1 MTLIARALRRVR
13 AGVDKTAWH
22 HRATESAPEIVTLTS
37 TAFEHGAPIPRRY
50 AGAGV
55 GDDISPQLQWSGVPG
70 DAVELVLIIE
80 DPDVPLPRPV
90 VHCLAT
96 GIDPHLCEL
105 PEGALNLATALPIH
119 IGVGSFKRRGYAGPR
134 PIAGHGPHRY
144 MFQLFAL
151 DRHTGLGDDATLA
164 GALAAVDGHV
174 IARGELTGF
183 YERF

>member
-1 MTLIARALRRVR
+1 MTLIARALSRVR

-22 HRATESAPEIVTLTS
+22 HRATESAPETVTLTS
-37 TAFEHGAPIPRRY
+37 TAFEDGAPIPQRH
-50 AGAGV
+50 AGPGV

-70 DAVELVLIIE
+70 DAVEIVLIIE
-80 DPDVPLPRPV
+80 DPDAPLPRPV
-90 VHCLAT
+90 VHALVT
-96 GIDPHLCEL
+96 GIDPRLGEL
-105 PEGALNLATALPIH
+105 PERALNSGTALPIH
-119 IGVGSFKRRGYAGPR
+119 IGVGSFRRRGYAGPR

-151 DRHTGLGDDATLA
+151 DRPTGLGDDAKLA

-174 IARGELTGF
+174 IARGKLTGF

>member
-13 AGVDKTAWH
+13 AGVNKTAWH
-22 HRATESAPEIVTLTS
+22 HRATESAPETVTLTS
-37 TAFEHGAPIPRRY
+37 TAFEDGGPIPQRH

-80 DPDVPLPRPV
+80 DPDAPLPRPV
-90 VHCLAT
+90 VHGLVT
-96 GIDPHLCEL
+96 GIDPRLGEL
-105 PEGALNLATALPIH
+105 PERALNSGTALPIR
-119 IGVGSFKRRGYAGPR
+119 IGVGSFRRRGYAGPR
-134 PIAGHGPHRY
+134 PIADHGPHRY

-151 DRHTGLGDDATLA
+151 DRHTGLGDDATRA

-174 IARGELTGF
+174 IARGKLTGF